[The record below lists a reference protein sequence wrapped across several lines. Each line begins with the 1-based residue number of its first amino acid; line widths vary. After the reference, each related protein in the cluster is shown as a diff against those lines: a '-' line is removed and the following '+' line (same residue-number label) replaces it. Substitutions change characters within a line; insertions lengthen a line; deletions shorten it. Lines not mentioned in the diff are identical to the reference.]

1 MGVRIHGATRAAAEA
16 ASRRFLGALATLGL
30 DAYVHVSDASEA
42 DDFIIRYRLRDD
54 FAETWAPDSDTTHL
68 CEQLALDT
76 KARTTDIER
85 EILLA
90 LLLSPHPFHYPSY
103 DELRSAV
110 NIRRNIVEA
119 ARKTAL
125 AFDTAQAERPEEYW
139 RYDTD
144 TGFTLHPGKPIIP
157 ALIQTTQ
164 PEESGALFSF
174 SCYRATEYVIL
185 LAIAKELADCNPG
198 LLEQLQQQWETRAIM
213 SGEFHEVFLTEY
225 GTMETPLPPRYYV
238 PGDRLWF
245 RNPDDHS
252 SDVSGYEGSWV
263 FYLGDGKFSNFWKR
277 NQPYTLTSKCL
288 EIYHWRHGACRDE
301 TGELHIDEARV
312 DAHVAESLRDAQE
325 VQRISEAMMRY
336 RDPKGVYADG
346 GCIDTS
352 RECPRWVCPGTAALV
367 LPDAAPMAAALASSA
382 ATAAAVSAASYA

>member
-1 MGVRIHGATRAAAEA
+1 MGIRIHGATREAAAA
-16 ASRRFLGALATLGL
+16 ASGRFLAALAALGL
-30 DAYVHVSDASEA
+30 DPYVRVSDASEEA
-42 DDFIIRYRLRDD
+42 DSIIRYRLRDD

-76 KARTTDIER
+76 KTRSEDIER

-90 LLLSPHPFHYPSY
+90 LLLSPHPFHFPSY
-103 DELRSAV
+103 EELRSAV

-139 RYDTD
+139 RYHET

-164 PEESGALFSF
+164 PEESGSLFSF

-185 LAIAKELADCNPG
+185 LAIAQELADCNPA

-245 RNPDDHS
+245 RNPDDRS

-288 EIYHWRHGACRDE
+288 EIYHWRHGACHNE
-301 TGELHIDEARV
+301 AGELQIDEARV
-312 DAHVAESLRDAQE
+312 DAHVAESLNDTQE
-325 VQRISEAMMRY
+325 VQRIFGAMMRY

-352 RECPRWVCPGTAALV
+352 RECPRWVCPGTAAVV
-367 LPDAAPMAAALASSA
+367 LPDAVAPLAARMP
-382 ATAAAVSAASYA
+382 TAAVSAASYA